1 MLKYHNPLFRPPSEA
16 RSLIL
21 QVTLGCSWNKCSF
34 CEMYTTKQFQPRP
47 FDEIKSHIE
56 QARIEWPNPDKIFLA
71 DGDALVLS
79 KSKLLPILELLQVNF
94 PKVKQISS
102 YATPQN
108 ILKKS
113 DDDLAQIHAAGLNMI
128 YYGVESGDD
137 VILEKIQKGV
147 DAQGVCDGIIKAR
160 NAGFKVSTTN
170 LLGIAGKI
178 HTKQHAENT
187 AKILSQA
194 NPEYISFLMIMFP
207 LGDERFIKAF
217 GNDYDPLNQIELVTE
232 LRNTLASLNVESS
245 EIRANHASNYLP
257 IKAHFPEDKKATL
270 AIIDDV
276 INNPDPSKMRPEF
289 LRGL

>member
-1 MLKYHNPLFRPPSEA
+1 MLTYTPPLFRPPSEA
-16 RSLIL
+16 KSLIL

-34 CEMYTTKQFQPRP
+34 CEMYTTKQFQPRN
-47 FDEIKSHIE
+47 FDNIKKDIE
-56 QARIEWPNPDKIFLA
+56 QAQSEWPSPDKIFLA

-79 KSKLLPILELLQVNF
+79 KNKLLPILELLHAKF

-108 ILKKS
+108 VLKKS
-113 DDDLAQIHAAGLNMI
+113 DQDLADIHAAGLNML
-128 YYGVESGDD
+128 YYGVESGDN
-137 VILEKIQKGV
+137 VILNKIQKGV

-160 NAGFKVSTTN
+160 GAGFKISTTN
-170 LLGIAGKI
+170 LLGIAGKKY
-178 HTKQHAENT
+178 TKQHALNT

-207 LGDERFIKAF
+207 LGDERFLNAF
-217 GNDYDPLNQIELVTE
+217 GNDYEALDQLELIQE
-232 LRNTLASLNVESS
+232 LRNTLANLEVKDS

-257 IKAHFPEDKKATL
+257 IKALFPKDKVATL
-270 AIIDDV
+270 AVIDDV
-276 INNPDPSKMRPEF
+276 LNNPDPSKLRPEF